1 MNLYLVPILAEQHGK
16 RCVNIARHFLKL
28 GDAVMICCFLK
39 EQDMNIRD
47 PWLWFR
53 EAPGSLDACN
63 VTSPAEKENQKIG
76 FLKIM
81 FQSLT
86 SQAMLSHLDVLL
98 HLVFL
103 LLDDFTPGNG
113 EMSTSFK
120 GRVKQTDSFTE
131 V

>member
-1 MNLYLVPILAEQHGK
+1 
-16 RCVNIARHFLKL
+16 
-28 GDAVMICCFLK
+28 
-39 EQDMNIRD
+39 MNIRD
-47 PWLWFR
+47 LWLWFR

-76 FLKIM
+76 FLEIM

-86 SQAMLSHLDVLL
+86 SQAVFSHIDVLL

-103 LLDDFTPGNG
+103 LLDEFTPGKG

-120 GRVKQTDSFTE
+120 GRMKQTPWQEFDF
-131 V
+131 

>member
-1 MNLYLVPILAEQHGK
+1 MCKYSKTFSEAGGIQS
-16 RCVNIARHFLKL
+16 
-28 GDAVMICCFLK
+28 CCFLK
-39 EQDMNIRD
+39 DLDVNIID

-86 SQAMLSHLDVLL
+86 SQTLLSHLDVLL

-103 LLDDFTPGNG
+103 LLDKFTPGNG
-113 EMSTSFK
+113 EMSISFK
-120 GRVKQTDSFTE
+120 GGMKQTDTLAG